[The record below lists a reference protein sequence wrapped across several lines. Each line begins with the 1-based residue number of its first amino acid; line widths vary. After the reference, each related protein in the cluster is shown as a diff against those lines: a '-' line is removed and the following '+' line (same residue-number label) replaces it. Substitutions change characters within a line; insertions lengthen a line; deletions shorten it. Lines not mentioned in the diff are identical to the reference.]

1 MKQEI
6 SPLAAIA
13 AVAVALILIA
23 AWWYW
28 HSTIHIA
35 GGSQGSAQTSAAI
48 GKSMSQ
54 SMREMGQERMNRM
67 AHRQNPAGASSPAPG
82 GP

>member
-6 SPLAAIA
+6 SPRAAIA
-13 AVAVALILIA
+13 IIA
-23 AWWYW
+23 AALVLIGGWWYW

-35 GGSQGSAQTSAAI
+35 GGPQGSAQTPSAI

-54 SMREMGQERMNRM
+54 SMREMGAERMNRM
-67 AHRQNPAGASSPAPG
+67 THRQNPSGASSPAPG